1 MSTQSNLP
9 LQSSFLGSPEHLALM
24 EAMVADLNKQLNAYT
39 PTDEELARES
49 RTAQSTVTFVP
60 APRQTSKRRG

>member
-1 MSTQSNLP
+1 MPTPTSLP
-9 LQSSFLGSPEHLALM
+9 TVNSWRGSPEHLALM
-24 EAMVADLNKQLNAYT
+24 ERLVAESDALLDAYT

-49 RTAQSTVTFVP
+49 RTAQLTVTFVP